1 MAAGIAETGLAVSR
15 TARPA
20 QRARPL
26 QLVRPAEPD
35 RTAPPDR
42 PAQPDRTAPLG
53 VLTDGT
59 PYFAPV
65 GEVTL
70 DGDLVLCH
78 LCGRWRRSV
87 TAHLRAHGWTKEGYC
102 VAFGLERGQSLEGTA
117 TRKMRAASFS
127 ARLLF
132 DPAVRAGS
140 ARGRARA
147 GTGELAQDAAAAA
160 RGRPLP
166 EQRRRRAR
174 TALAGRAHPGSA
186 EASRERALT
195 HLRAVGARVAAENG
209 FADIGALVRART
221 AAGDSLAAIS
231 RAAGLHKDWLSRHLA
246 ELDPVAAADAAAVR
260 AATRTADDR
269 RWTAAARA
277 AGFADVGAY
286 LRQRHTGQH
295 WSVNQ
300 IAAEA
305 GLSYHAVAAAMARHG
320 MPRIV
325 HAATRHAATER
336 AAQVA
341 AGLGFPDV
349 ASYVRARRGDGWT
362 WQAMADEAGQPQS
375 WLRRHSREG

>member
-1 MAAGIAETGLAVSR
+1 MAASVAAAGPVVLRA
-15 TARPA
+15 ARPA
-20 QRARPL
+20 RPV
-26 QLVRPAEPD
+26 QLVQPARAVPPERSAPAD
-35 RTAPPDR
+35 RS
-42 PAQPDRTAPLG
+42 APLG
-53 VLTDGT
+53 MLADGT
-59 PYFAPV
+59 PYFDPV
-65 GEVTL
+65 GEVTA

-87 TAHLRAHGWTKEGYC
+87 TAHLRAHGWTKEAYC
-102 VAFGLERGQSLEGTA
+102 TAFGLERGQSLEGTA

-174 TALAGRAHPGSA
+174 TALAGRTHPGSA
-186 EASRERALT
+186 AASRERALA
-195 HLRAVGARVAAENG
+195 HLRAVAARVAGENG

-221 AAGDSLAAIS
+221 AQGDSLAAIS

-246 ELDPVAAADAAAVR
+246 ELDPAAAADV
-260 AATRTADDR
+260 AATRSAARSADE

-277 AGFADVGAY
+277 AGFTGVGAY
-286 LRQRHTGQH
+286 LRQRHIGQH

-305 GLSYHAVAAAMARHG
+305 GLSYDAAAAALARHG
-320 MPRIV
+320 MNRV
-325 HAATRHAATER
+325 AHAATRHAASKR

-341 AGLGFPDV
+341 ASLGYPDV
-349 ASYVRARRGDGWT
+349 AGYVRVRRANGWT
-362 WQAMADEAGQPQS
+362 WQAMAAEAGQPQS
-375 WLRRHSREG
+375 WLRRHSQQG